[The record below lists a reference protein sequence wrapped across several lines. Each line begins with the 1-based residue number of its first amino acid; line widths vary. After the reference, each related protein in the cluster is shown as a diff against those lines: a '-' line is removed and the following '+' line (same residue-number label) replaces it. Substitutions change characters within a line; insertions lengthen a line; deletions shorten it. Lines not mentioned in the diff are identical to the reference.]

1 MTLLNVTVYTTLV
14 YVASPSPLNHF
25 AQPMSNPQHF
35 FLPKITFISTSL
47 NGCPSANQ
55 SATGKRCPQA
65 LSNGPLCLARFWDK
79 GTLHLFH
86 HVGRQMCLYTRLF
99 FLMLGWRCERSG
111 ACGVSAVVRR
121 QNLITGTGRGSH
133 VAVTVT
139 APLAPN
145 HPPSFTKYYS
155 TLLQPFIQV
164 LPPTWTLSKIF
175 SCVPEGLTY
184 PAQLSPYHHTTTAYV
199 SGRISVIAKTTR

>member
-86 HVGRQMCLYTRLF
+86 HVGRQLCLYTRLF
-99 FLMLGWRCERSG
+99 F
-111 ACGVSAVVRR
+111 
-121 QNLITGTGRGSH
+121 N
-133 VAVTVT
+133 
-139 APLAPN
+139 
-145 HPPSFTKYYS
+145 PSPKYLTDFALELDS
-155 TLLQPFIQV
+155 
-164 LPPTWTLSKIF
+164 LPPQLFINKFRLLATPSVSSQSSLHLLLPKQLLDGSALSIPF
-175 SCVPEGLTY
+175 
-184 PAQLSPYHHTTTAYV
+184 
-199 SGRISVIAKTTR
+199 